1 MKLSFASMAS
11 MAMPPSVY
19 VYISRLRIIF
29 LVVLRDPANKV
40 DIKNPISKRRLK
52 PLDDEI
58 GFYIL
63 LSGSLR
69 TTQKMIMSRE
79 IYTYTLGVIAM
90 DTKLNFIDCPA
101 IGKTPIIGGRKTPVR

>member
-1 MKLSFASMAS
+1 MILKTQFRNAG
-11 MAMPPSVY
+11 
-19 VYISRLRIIF
+19 LR
-29 LVVLRDPANKV
+29 
-40 DIKNPISKRRLK
+40 

-79 IYTYTLGVIAM
+79 IYTYTLGGIAM
-90 DTKLNFIDCPA
+90 EAIDTKLNFIDCPA
-101 IGKTPIIGGRKTPVR
+101 IGKTPGQEKKACEKSQLKFIETYKRMV

>member
-1 MKLSFASMAS
+1 MS
-11 MAMPPSVY
+11 PSVY
-19 VYISRLRIIF
+19 AYISRLRIIF

-69 TTQKMIMSRE
+69 TTQKMIMSRT
-79 IYTYTLGVIAM
+79 IYTYTLGGIAM
-90 DTKLNFIDCPA
+90 EAIDTKLNFIDCPA
-101 IGKTPIIGGRKTPVR
+101 IGKTPIIGGRKTPVRKVS